1 MRMSRR
7 MIHVKS
13 AVAIIC
19 AAILTS
25 LSSCVHIET
34 PAWSHFF
41 KVGEEGW
48 NPEDMLVFEPQS
60 PDSTGFKDPGY
71 DFTLILRSSSRRPVD
86 NLPLAICVE
95 DNNGIIMSDTLMI
108 GASPSDATVSRNT
121 FGVTETTVDLLSDT
135 KVDEGF
141 SITVS
146 PLLNAENSKGLLNV
160 GIEMRESNLRPSS
173 GIEQKSHSK
182 DQ

>member
-1 MRMSRR
+1 MS
-7 MIHVKS
+7 
-13 AVAIIC
+13 

-25 LSSCVHIET
+25 MTSCIHIDT

-48 NPEDMLVFEPQS
+48 NPEDILVFEPES
-60 PDSTGFKDPGY
+60 PDSTGFKNPGY
-71 DFTLILRSSSRRPVD
+71 DFTLILRSSSRSHIDR
-86 NLPLAICVE
+86 LPLAVCIE
-95 DNNGIIMSDTLMI
+95 DNNDIIKTDTIMI
-108 GASPSDATVSRNT
+108 ESSASNGMVSRNT
-121 FGVTETTVDLLSDT
+121 FGVTETTLDLISDI
-135 KVDEGF
+135 KVEDGF

-160 GIEMRESNLRPSS
+160 GIEMRESNPRHS
-173 GIEQKSHSK
+173 GSLKSKNSNFK